1 MGNDNVLIITGLT
14 VICHRSS
21 VIEMKTHTYN
31 TNLQW
36 TGNTGKGTENYRG
49 YERSHIIS
57 VEGKPAIEASSDPS
71 FRGDKSKY
79 NPEEMFVAS
88 LSSCH
93 MLWFLHLCSDASV
106 VVLEYSDAALGKMM
120 ESNDGNG
127 KFAEVI
133 LHPVVKV
140 KEEWMIEKTAALH
153 DKAHHF
159 CFIANSVNFPV
170 RHEAVCI
177 F

>member
-1 MGNDNVLIITGLT
+1 MPYTN
-14 VICHRSS
+14 
-21 VIEMKTHTYN
+21 MKQHIYL